1 MPITDWDHYTVR
13 SKDAAA
19 SWAFYEQGLGLN
31 VRKREGFAIPAFIV
45 SIGDREVVHVFQ
57 ASAEMEAI
65 FAKLPAAEQLQGW
78 TTGRLHHVEFW
89 ASDLQTVRA
98 RLGAH
103 GVAVTE
109 RTLPD
114 KHQLH
119 MTDPDGF
126 RSTSTFRCPRSRLG
140 RSRQG
145 RLGRLPCALTV
156 RLLVRFF
163 VLAADGVAT
172 IRAPFGD
179 QRVEAAHRGPAE
191 QNVVHLVGEGAFEG
205 DALGAIGRRVQ
216 AGDSIRYAFARS
228 APSAPGRYREQN
240 LANWS

>member
-31 VRKREGFAIPAFIV
+31 VRQREGFAIPAFIV

-89 ASDLQTVRA
+89 ASDLPSVRA

-119 MTDPDGF
+119 MTDPDGIQVNLNF
-126 RSTSTFRCPRSRLG
+126 PLSEVQTG
-140 RSRQG
+140 E
-145 RLGRLPCALTV
+145 
-156 RLLVRFF
+156 
-163 VLAADGVAT
+163 VAT
-172 IRAPFGD
+172 G
-179 QRVEAAHRGPAE
+179 
-191 QNVVHLVGEGAFEG
+191 
-205 DALGAIGRRVQ
+205 
-216 AGDSIRYAFARS
+216 
-228 APSAPGRYREQN
+228 
-240 LANWS
+240 